1 MGAQRPESCCKL
13 QLNCIPGP
21 GLRPGEALRSSGSL
35 GGGLHPNASWRAEPR
50 IPSSP
55 PHFRTMSTGKP
66 SEDIHFTE
74 GKTEAQRREGRA
86 LCTTLYSP
94 AGKKTFSKYEEEARA
109 AHHPQSLWKG
119 GSSFSQASKRPG
131 GGTSLGHFTY
141 VNVAMYMCS
150 QETAWELGLK
160 ITQQLPHPC
169 HPWRGHPRNGSR
181 ELEPVPHLGPSLQ
194 GILGTKANLGLL
206 RKMLTPTAPRCKTNV
221 KPDVQHS
228 TR

>member
-1 MGAQRPESCCKL
+1 MPHLGCDSRTWPRGAKLLQQLPPDRIIPASPHRDHGTMGAQRPESCCKL

-21 GLRPGEALRSSGSL
+21 GLRPGEALRSSGSP

-74 GKTEAQRREGRA
+74 GKTEAQRREGQA

-109 AHHPQSLWKG
+109 AHHPQSLRKG

-131 GGTSLGHFTY
+131 GGTSLRHFTY

-169 HPWRGHPRNGSR
+169 HP
-181 ELEPVPHLGPSLQ
+181 
-194 GILGTKANLGLL
+194 
-206 RKMLTPTAPRCKTNV
+206 
-221 KPDVQHS
+221 
-228 TR
+228 